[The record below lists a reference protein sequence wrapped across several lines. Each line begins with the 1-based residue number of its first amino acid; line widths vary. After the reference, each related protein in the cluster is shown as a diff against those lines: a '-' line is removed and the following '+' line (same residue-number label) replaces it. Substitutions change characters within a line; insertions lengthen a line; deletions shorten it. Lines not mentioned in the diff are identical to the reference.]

1 MGPLVLSVLLAGAFA
16 ADLSPSDI
24 AALRQPGTPV
34 PAAAL
39 PNLAGG
45 TLSLRSP
52 DGKATVLVVFAS
64 WCDPCRE
71 NMPAIV
77 KFARKS
83 SARVVGIDE
92 LESASSAKALVAQYK
107 VPFPT
112 VLLSAPGFDAPG
124 VTDEQ
129 RGATGIDIP
138 AVYFIDAHG
147 RSVNAVVGADAV
159 RSWLKSPHPL
169 E

>member
-1 MGPLVLSVLLAGAFA
+1 MSPLVLSVLLAGAFA
-16 ADLSPSDI
+16 AGLSPSDI
-24 AALRQPGTPV
+24 AALRQPGAPV

-39 PNLAGG
+39 PNLA
-45 TLSLRSP
+45 
-52 DGKATVLVVFAS
+52 S

-71 NMPAIV
+71 NMAALV
-77 KFARKS
+77 QLARTS
-83 SARVVGIDE
+83 SSRFVGIDE
-92 LESASSAKALVAQYK
+92 LESANAAKALVAEYK

-112 VLLSAPGFDAPG
+112 VLLSASAFDAPG

-138 AVYFIDAHG
+138 AVYFIDARG
-147 RSVNAVVGADAV
+147 RSYKAIVGADAV
-159 RSWLKSPHPL
+159 RSWLRSPRPL

>member
-1 MGPLVLSVLLAGAFA
+1 MSPLVLSVLLAGAFA
-16 ADLSPSDI
+16 AGLSPSDI

-71 NMPAIV
+71 NMAALV
-77 KFARKS
+77 QLARTS
-83 SARVVGIDE
+83 SSRFVGIDE
-92 LESASSAKALVAQYK
+92 LESANAAKALVAEYK

-112 VLLSAPGFDAPG
+112 VLLSASAFDAPG

-138 AVYFIDAHG
+138 AVYFIDARG
-147 RSVNAVVGADAV
+147 RSYKAIVGADAV
-159 RSWLKSPHPL
+159 RSWLRSPRPL